1 MPESASGKS
10 FLYFGL
16 LTFALLTAGMSYGEE
31 TILFSRLSPAKVKVL
46 AHVNE
51 KVLQAPP
58 KGNLVTVT
66 PRGLEMTYHF
76 TTPGHDA
83 IMAEFP
89 VDIKIFN
96 YFEVTFTAENTGMRP
111 YLVLTDAGNEKHYS
125 PLQLARYYSR
135 ASQIIK
141 KKGKQKMGS
150 FVKLKNDHKGEYFA
164 YRWGGDDNQILNFP
178 VKKLMIGIDDH
189 PDSFKGKGKII
200 FHSITFSQRKV
211 KK

>member
-1 MPESASGKS
+1 MKKIFPTTF
-10 FLYFGL
+10 FLL
-16 LTFALLTAGMSYGEE
+16 LSIFAMRANGDE
-31 TILFSRLSPAKVKVL
+31 TVHFSKIVPSRLKVL

-51 KVLQAPP
+51 KVLRTPP
-58 KGNLVTVT
+58 AGNKVQVTEK
-66 PRGLEMTYHF
+66 GLEMTYNF
-76 TTPGHDA
+76 ITAGHDA

-89 VDIKIFN
+89 VDIKKFN
-96 YFEVTFTAENTGMRP
+96 YFEVTLTAENAGMRP

-125 PLQLARYYSR
+125 PLQNARYYSR
-135 ASQIIK
+135 ATQIVK
-141 KKGKQKMGS
+141 KTGKQKMGS

-164 YRWGGDDNQILNFP
+164 YRWGGDDNQVLNFP

-200 FHSITFSQRKV
+200 FHSITFSERKV